1 MMICFVEMM
10 IMIEEESQPM
20 RWCKKSEYG
29 GEVNVAKE
37 QVKGEECAS
46 DHVLQQRTSVQFQS
60 SILTVTA
67 NSLNISMA

>member
-1 MMICFVEMM
+1 MI
-10 IMIEEESQPM
+10 IMREEKAQPM

-29 GEVNVAKE
+29 GEVDVAKE

-60 SILTVTA
+60 SILIA
-67 NSLNISMA
+67 NNLNISMA